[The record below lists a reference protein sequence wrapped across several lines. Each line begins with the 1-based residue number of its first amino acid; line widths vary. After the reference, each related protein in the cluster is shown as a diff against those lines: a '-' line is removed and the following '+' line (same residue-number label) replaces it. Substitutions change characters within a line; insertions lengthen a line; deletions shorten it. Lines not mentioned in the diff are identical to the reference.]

1 MLIPEMHIHAND
13 GKHLT
18 RNQMEWAGLV
28 VYAFVVA
35 AVYTIAVVLML
46 LGSGAR
52 TS

>member
-1 MLIPEMHIHAND
+1 MFVPEMHVQQND

-18 RNQMEWAGLV
+18 RNQMEWAALV

-35 AVYTIAVVLML
+35 VIYSMAVVLML

-52 TS
+52 HS